1 MKIDLRF
8 PTIAITLL
16 RVGLAQ
22 STDEPTRQIAIIGTH
37 WTFSLHLSLN
47 HCFCR
52 VSPASSL
59 YFTNC
64 RPGAGAAGSSAAHF
78 LQQFADEAGV
88 HVNIT
93 LFEKTDRIGGRT
105 RTINPFDDP
114 AQRVEQGA
122 SIFVQAN
129 NILYNAMTE
138 FELPPR
144 VQDADADPVMG
155 IWDGDRFAFT
165 LDQSA
170 PSWYNTLKVIWHYG
184 VTAPQRAQQ
193 LTATTIAKFLRLYEA
208 PFFPFPSLTQRAQ
221 ELELV
226 EATGVTGEQFLK
238 SNNVSSSENQD
249 PSAADS
255 TGRRPLFA

>member
-1 MKIDLRF
+1 MKINFTF
-8 PTIAITLL
+8 PIVAITLF
-16 RVGLAQ
+16 GLSLGQ
-22 STDEPTRQIAIIGTH
+22 STDETTRQIAIIGTH
-37 WTFSLHLSLN
+37 PIFLVSSIPCYLYCACLLSW
-47 HCFCR
+47 
-52 VSPASSL
+52 L
-59 YFTNC
+59 YCTNP

-78 LQQFADEAGV
+78 LQQFAAEAGV
-88 HVNIT
+88 YVNIT

-129 NILYNAMTE
+129 QILYNAMAE

-165 LDQSA
+165 IDQSA
-170 PSWYNTLKVIWHYG
+170 PSWYNTLKLIWHYG
-184 VTAPQRAQQ
+184 VTAPRRAEQ
-193 LTATTIAKFLRLYEA
+193 LTAATISKFLRLYEA

-226 EATGVTGEQFLK
+226 EVTGVTGEQYLE
-238 SNNVSSSENQD
+238 SNNVSSSDNED
-249 PSAADS
+249 SSAADS